1 MKKEQIIIELEDEFT
16 VDFVKN
22 ERGFGKAI
30 CRIEGIVGFLEDPCP
45 VFVAPGSTWIVKVIE
60 IKPKT
65 LIVSPI
71 IKIRT
76 PKENFAIMAKKVEE
90 LKAPKKKKEKVKKT
104 FQYLSKQEF
113 QQLKTQK

>member
-71 IKIRT
+71 IKLRS
-76 PKENFAIMAKKVEE
+76 PKENYEIISKKLEG
-90 LKAPKKKKEKVKKT
+90 LKAPKIKKEKEKKRYRFLT
-104 FQYLSKQEF
+104 KQELN
-113 QQLKTQK
+113 QLKTQN